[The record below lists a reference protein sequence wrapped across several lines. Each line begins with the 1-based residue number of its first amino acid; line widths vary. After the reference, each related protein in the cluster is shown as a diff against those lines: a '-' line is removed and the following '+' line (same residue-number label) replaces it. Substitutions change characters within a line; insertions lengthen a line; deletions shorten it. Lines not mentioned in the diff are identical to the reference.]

1 MLPLCLSVAQMILG
15 SKIHSNISLNFC
27 PVHQD
32 GSWYI
37 ALLIGRIVQA
47 FYGYDNV
54 IGTLK
59 KDNQVNYKFYFMI
72 VRELRIL
79 LATIQD

>member
-1 MLPLCLSVAQMILG
+1 MILV
-15 SKIHSNISLNFC
+15 SKINSNISLNFC

-37 ALLIGRIVQA
+37 ALLIEIYYVWRIVQA